1 MRRRS
6 FIIGSL
12 LVHVAVFFLILYFY
26 YNPIQLSSSVSQN
39 LKIEET
45 QKNISGDLSK
55 THVLERTTK
64 KIPIESKKEKT
75 RKKPFQRRKKRTSLA
90 ENSGSSKKEMVKE
103 RADLKESDSKEKEIF
118 LAEGSGSS
126 KKEGV
131 KERADL
137 TGLDSKEKEI
147 SLAESSDSSK
157 KEGVK
162 ERADLKES
170 DSKEKEIFLAEN
182 SISDG
187 ESSFLDNKNLSE
199 FEKNKMKDFSEI
211 QQKEGNS
218 VIKYPEFARRK
229 GMEGKVLVYFF
240 VDKNGFVEQIQ
251 LKQSSGYREL
261 DNFVI
266 RQLASYQFNN
276 EKETWVRYETTFK
289 LEGEEKEFPRVREN
303 ENNL

>member
-1 MRRRS
+1 
-6 FIIGSL
+6 
-12 LVHVAVFFLILYFY
+12 
-26 YNPIQLSSSVSQN
+26 
-39 LKIEET
+39 
-45 QKNISGDLSK
+45 
-55 THVLERTTK
+55 
-64 KIPIESKKEKT
+64 
-75 RKKPFQRRKKRTSLA
+75 
-90 ENSGSSKKEMVKE
+90 
-103 RADLKESDSKEKEIF
+103 
-118 LAEGSGSS
+118 
-126 KKEGV
+126 
-131 KERADL
+131 
-137 TGLDSKEKEI
+137 
-147 SLAESSDSSK
+147 
-157 KEGVK
+157 
-162 ERADLKES
+162 
-170 DSKEKEIFLAEN
+170 
-182 SISDG
+182 
-187 ESSFLDNKNLSE
+187 
-199 FEKNKMKDFSEI
+199 MKDFSEI